1 MWLRELLEGTYPE
14 RCARD
19 VTAPAVIGRLTA
31 GAKTVELRSKPC
43 PPDRIGCKISLM
55 ETKTKLIKGT
65 AILAESRALTVEEQ
79 ITFAGILQ
87 AHRSVLRTH
96 STQTGSQALNYEAK
110 QTYAWVLQ
118 DVRWIHLVAICTG
131 EEVPGFILFVVRT
144 S

>member
-1 MWLRELLEGTYPE
+1 
-14 RCARD
+14 
-19 VTAPAVIGRLTA
+19 
-31 GAKTVELRSKPC
+31 
-43 PPDRIGCKISLM
+43 M
-55 ETKTKLIKGT
+55 ETGTKLIKGT

>member
-1 MWLRELLEGTYPE
+1 
-14 RCARD
+14 
-19 VTAPAVIGRLTA
+19 
-31 GAKTVELRSKPC
+31 
-43 PPDRIGCKISLM
+43 M

-118 DVRWIHLVAICTG
+118 DVRVRPEPFEASATARRRQY
-131 EEVPGFILFVVRT
+131 EEQYPHRCQRGRRMDPWFGYDASIAEPSPHT
-144 S
+144 T